1 MKQNDWAYLEKYA
14 LENSQLQKQ
23 PNQGNRIVFMGDSIT
38 EFWKQ
43 YDLDFFSQND
53 YINRGISSQTTS
65 QILERFEN
73 DVINLQPKCVIILA
87 GINDI
92 AENNGPIS
100 VEKIMENIIEMVEKS
115 LKINCKV
122 VLCSILPAN
131 NFYWNPKIQPIEKI
145 KQLNELIEAY
155 CLSKKIKYIDYYS
168 KMVDENF
175 GLDKK
180 YTNDGVHPNLNGYLK
195 MKSILKFHLTHS
207 PK

>member
-1 MKQNDWAYLEKYA
+1 MQNDWAYLEKYA
-14 LENSQLQKQ
+14 SENSQLRKQ
-23 PNQGNRIVFMGDSIT
+23 PNQGNRIVFIGDSIT

-43 YDLDFFSQND
+43 YDLDFFSQNE

-65 QILERFEN
+65 QILERFQN
-73 DVINLQPKCVIILA
+73 DVIDLQPKCVIILA
-87 GINDI
+87 GTNDI
-92 AENNGPIS
+92 AENNGPIFI
-100 VEKIMENIIEMVEKS
+100 EKIMENIVEMVEKS
-115 LKINCKV
+115 LKNNSKV

-155 CLSKKIKYIDYYS
+155 CLTKKIIHIDYYS

-180 YTNDGVHPNLNGYLK
+180 YTNDGVHPNLNGYVK
-195 MKSILKFHLTHS
+195 MKSILKFHLTLI
-207 PK
+207 